1 MSHPSAPNFGP
12 IIDVDSLSQL
22 MAGFTGEMIA
32 RIAPVLARFPVVDLA
47 SLNELRCAIDEVRD
61 DCSDIP
67 VLVDEFFDGVALAL
81 AREEVRLRVIVGK
94 H

>member
-1 MSHPSAPNFGP
+1 MSHPPAPRPSAV
-12 IIDVDSLSQL
+12 IDVASLSQL

-47 SLNELRCAIDEVRD
+47 SLNELRCAIAEVRD
-61 DCSDIP
+61 ECSDIP
-67 VLVDEFFDGVALAL
+67 VLVDEFFEGVSLAL
-81 AREEVRLRVIVGK
+81 AREEQRLRITVGK